1 MTMARTSR
9 KIGAGEFK
17 TKCLALLDEIAEKRE
32 ELVVTK
38 RGRPVARVVPVEEPS
53 RAKLEGSLTFDG
65 DIVAP
70 LDADWNADR

>member
-9 KIGAGEFK
+9 TIGAGEFK
-17 TKCLALLDEIAEKRE
+17 TRCLALLDEIAEKRE

-38 RGRPVARVVPVEEPS
+38 RGRPVARVVPMEEPS
-53 RAKLEGSLTFDG
+53 RAKFEGSLTFDG